1 MAADDNSPLG
11 SWRIGSDDHS
21 AVPVLEGIKAYTKN
35 YTYERGVALKN
46 GKTDFLHHVKLNN
59 TDTTGIGK
67 ALRLAKSSELVI
79 VVVGEHGFMSGEG
92 RARTDIGIPHL
103 QLDMLKQIYEAN
115 SNVVLVLMN
124 GRPLDL
130 SWAEEHIPAILECWH
145 LGTASG
151 NAIADVLFGDYNPS
165 GKLTMSFPRSVGQL
179 PIYYNHYNTGKP
191 FIPNT
196 DIVFHSH
203 YADQANTPLY
213 PFGFGL
219 SYTTYEYSDFQV
231 ALRDAN
237 KVKVSFEIKNTG
249 KKAGEEVAQ
258 VYIRDIAAS
267 LVRPVQELKRF
278 KKVAL
283 EAGASQKIEFTLT
296 EKDLGFY
303 NSKGLFVFEK
313 GSFDIMI
320 GANARD
326 VQTKRIT
333 IK

>member
-1 MAADDNSPLG
+1 
-11 SWRIGSDDHS
+11 
-21 AVPVLEGIKAYTKN
+21 
-35 YTYERGVALKN
+35 
-46 GKTDFLHHVKLNN
+46 
-59 TDTTGIGK
+59 
-67 ALRLAKSSELVI
+67 
-79 VVVGEHGFMSGEG
+79 
-92 RARTDIGIPHL
+92 
-103 QLDMLKQIYEAN
+103 
-115 SNVVLVLMN
+115 
-124 GRPLDL
+124 
-130 SWAEEHIPAILECWH
+130 
-145 LGTASG
+145 
-151 NAIADVLFGDYNPS
+151 
-165 GKLTMSFPRSVGQL
+165 
-179 PIYYNHYNTGKP
+179 
-191 FIPNT
+191 
-196 DIVFHSH
+196 
-203 YADQANTPLY
+203 
-213 PFGFGL
+213 L